1 MVRAGHRRLPSH
13 VMCVHTRDERT
24 TTLRPG
30 RTKQQRK
37 ETNSERERT
46 RVRERE
52 LGKCAMFVYDR
63 TNERVIAR
71 DERERRAVLLLCRFN
86 VPVDASAEHSEIE
99 RALIHVWSLFAVAR
113 YSLAQN
119 THSAHTLAP
128 AKRNAVRSPVTN
140 VHSMCTD
147 QSFYIAYILLSSCR
161 MKRTVWLQYFQ
172 YRRLRCLLFFFVV
185 DGRTI
190 CQRLVRINRPVG
202 AYNRYMRTK
211 NRKRAEFFR

>member
-86 VPVDASAEHSEIE
+86 VSVDASAEHSEIE

-119 THSAHTLAP
+119 THSAHTLVLCASLL
-128 AKRNAVRSPVTN
+128 NATLFAHQSR
-140 VHSMCTD
+140 MCIRCVQISLFT
-147 QSFYIAYILLSSCR
+147 SRTSS
-161 MKRTVWLQYFQ
+161 
-172 YRRLRCLLFFFVV
+172 YRRVVWNVQFDYSIFNIGGSVVYYFFSSLTDERFVS
-185 DGRTI
+185 DSF
-190 CQRLVRINRPVG
+190 
-202 AYNRYMRTK
+202 
-211 NRKRAEFFR
+211 E